1 MNFWTLLEHENDCTT
16 WYDLIHWPVRN
27 ITVVFNKS
35 RGHAICILKQTYLPA
50 GASQTQ
56 RTVLTLT
63 DHCQKMRKRSGIES
77 NFIFFDLQFTDNII
91 HPQSMRKV
99 WSSQEHFILCSS
111 LSLTAESQDAF
122 RHLLSVAL
130 NVIF

>member
-1 MNFWTLLEHENDCTT
+1 M
-16 WYDLIHWPVRN
+16 
-27 ITVVFNKS
+27 VFNKS
-35 RGHAICILKQTYLPA
+35 RGHAIYILKQTYLPA

-63 DHCQKMRKRSGIES
+63 DHCQKMLKRSGIEP
-77 NFIFFDLQFTDNII
+77 NFIFFDLQFKDNII

-122 RHLLSVAL
+122 RHFLSVAL